1 MTSAT
6 LAKRQHRPEPDTML
20 LSPELLEAIATYVPV
35 DCMTAFL
42 EALPKQL
49 RTPALQLA
57 TTLSHALGLEVLW
70 PTLDVASLTQLAN
83 ADNVLAQLLIV
94 NPRLCIESTIA
105 LPVVPVVATLP
116 RAWPTLERI
125 SLTITTWTMD
135 ARALATVQ
143 QVFLANAASLQSID
157 VCIAARPIPPP
168 DERYAT
174 QSAILTGLADLLVSM
189 RRVTKLALRG
199 AFKVRFPDEAAAT
212 LAAWIQAT
220 PLTSLTMTNV
230 DEGSGST
237 LSRHLTHLDLQLLPP
252 SQMSYVVGRLVN
264 SALVSLHVRASNEMQ
279 GPDGR
284 DEQCFLDDDLP
295 RLNRLTTL
303 RLTNIHLS
311 TTHCLTLAL
320 LLPRYSHLGL
330 TSNKLRDAGVLA
342 LAPFLRHTSQ
352 LETLSLV
359 NQSFGDVGASALST
373 ALVHTPRLR
382 TLDLSRNNI
391 KRAGAMALSCLLAH
405 LPRLATVRLQ
415 GNPLDANG
423 VVALLLA

>member
-1 MTSAT
+1 
-6 LAKRQHRPEPDTML
+6 ML

-35 DCMTAFL
+35 DGMAAFL
-42 EALPKQL
+42 EALPKHL

-57 TTLSHALGLEVLW
+57 TTLSHALGLKVLW

-94 NPRLCIESTIA
+94 NPRLCIESAIA

-116 RAWPTLERI
+116 RAWPTL
-125 SLTITTWTMD
+125 D
-135 ARALATVQ
+135 PTVQ
-143 QVFLANAASLQSID
+143 QVFLANAASLRSID
-157 VCIAARPIPPP
+157 VCFSARPIPPP
-168 DERYAT
+168 DERYVT
-174 QSAILTGLADLLVSM
+174 QSAILTALADLLVSM

-212 LAAWIQAT
+212 LAAWIRAT
-220 PLTSLTMTNV
+220 PLTSLTMRNV
-230 DEGSGST
+230 DEVSSAQQLWAKPTCASSLDTRLQQGSGST

-252 SQMSYVVGRLVN
+252 SEMSYVVGRLVN
-264 SALVSLHVRASNEMQ
+264 SALVSLHVRASSEMQ
-279 GPDGR
+279 GPDGP

-295 RLNRLTTL
+295 RLTRLTTL

-320 LLPRYSHLGL
+320 LLPRYLHLGL

-342 LAPFLRHTSQ
+342 LAPFLRHASH

-373 ALVHTPRLR
+373 ALVHTHRLR
-382 TLDLSRNNI
+382 TLDLSGNTIERV
-391 KRAGAMALSCLLAH
+391 GAKALSCLLAH

-415 GNPLDANG
+415 GNPLGASGD
-423 VVALLLA
+423 VALLLA